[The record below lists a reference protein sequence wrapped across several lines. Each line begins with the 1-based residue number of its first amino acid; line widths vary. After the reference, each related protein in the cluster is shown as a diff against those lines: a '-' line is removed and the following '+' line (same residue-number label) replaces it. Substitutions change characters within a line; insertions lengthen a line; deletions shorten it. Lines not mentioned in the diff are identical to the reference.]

1 MAKPK
6 QYFHD
11 RAILLFLAINSFLV
25 LAITASILLRLGGD
39 SGDEYIREYRA
50 NLGLDAFQSGNIA
63 DMLSFVGF
71 AILVFILQLLLSKK
85 LYHFRRDGAMIIV
98 FMTTLTL
105 AFALIVGNAL
115 LTIR

>member
-11 RAILLFLAINSFLV
+11 RAILLFLAVNSFLV

-39 SGDEYIREYRA
+39 SGDEYIREYRS
-50 NLGLDAFQSGNIA
+50 NLGLDAFQSGNML
-63 DMLSFVGF
+63 DMISFVGF
-71 AILVFILQLLLSKK
+71 ALIVFALHLLLSKK
-85 LYHFRRDGAMIIV
+85 LYYFRRDGALIIM

-105 AFALIVGNAL
+105 VFALIVGNAL